1 MFFISSSGIIIK
13 KYKLNISFIASTFSF
28 LMVFAASAAP
38 IPLYDIY
45 RQEDGLTYNDLAL
58 TAVVYFIGA
67 ITALL
72 IFGRIS
78 NHLGRKP
85 VAFLIFALTFIATLM
100 LLDIDSAK
108 SLIIARLLLGIACGL
123 ASSAISSYIA
133 DSAHGLPS
141 WIPSAIISNSP
152 MVGLTLGALMSGS
165 LVEFA
170 PYPRALC
177 YVVILFVIGL
187 CTILIMF
194 SKESIKKNKGLIKSL
209 KPKFSLPQ
217 TDKKL
222 YLIAASTFV
231 ATWSMG
237 AFYQAFGPSI
247 AVEQLDTHSTLMIA
261 ILFSSY
267 LLPSAIGGPLTS
279 KLSPA
284 SAQRIGMIIFTLAVF
299 GILASLKLSMI
310 SLFILFSVIA
320 GASQGAVLTGS
331 IRSLLADISIKQR
344 AGVLSLI
351 YATSYTGAAVSSFIA
366 GQLSHY
372 MNLFYVSIFYGIL
385 ALIVCISTLIF
396 AKNPKHVNL

>member
-1 MFFISSSGIIIK
+1 
-13 KYKLNISFIASTFSF
+13 
-28 LMVFAASAAP
+28 MVFAASAAP

-45 RQEDGLTYNDLAL
+45 RQEEGLTYNDLAL

-85 VAFLIFALTFIATLM
+85 VAFLIFALTFVATII
-100 LLDIDSAK
+100 LLDIDSATP
-108 SLIIARLLLGIACGL
+108 LIIARLLLGFACGL
-123 ASSAISSYIA
+123 ASSAITSYIA
-133 DSAHGLPS
+133 DSGHGLPS
-141 WIPSAIISNSP
+141 WLPATIISNSP
-152 MVGLTLGALMSGS
+152 MVGLTLGALMTGS

-170 PYPRALC
+170 PYSRTLC
-177 YVVILFVIGL
+177 YIVILVILTL
-187 CTILIMF
+187 CTLLIMM
-194 SKESIKKNKGLIKSL
+194 SNESVQKSKGLIKSF

-217 TDKKL
+217 ADKRL
-222 YLIAASTFV
+222 YPIAASTFV
-231 ATWSMG
+231 ATWAMG

-247 AVEQLDTHSTLMIA
+247 AVDQLGTHSTLMVA

-267 LLPSAIGGPLTS
+267 LLPSAIGGPLTA
-279 KLSPA
+279 KLTSA
-284 SAQRIGMIIFTLAVF
+284 NAQRIGMVIFTFAVF

-310 SLFILFSVIA
+310 SLFILSSAIA

-331 IRSLLADISIKQR
+331 IRSLLADINIKQR

-372 MNLFYVSIFYGIL
+372 MNLFHVSIFYGVL
-385 ALIVCISTLIF
+385 AFIVCITTLIF
-396 AKNPKHVNL
+396 AKNPKHTNL

>member
-1 MFFISSSGIIIK
+1 MI
-13 KYKLNISFIASTFSF
+13 
-28 LMVFAASAAP
+28 FAASATP

-85 VAFLIFALTFIATLM
+85 VAFLIFALTFLATII
-100 LLDIDSAK
+100 LLDIDSATP
-108 SLIIARLLLGIACGL
+108 LIIARLLLGFACGL
-123 ASSAISSYIA
+123 ASSAITSYIA
-133 DSAHGLPS
+133 DSSHGLPS
-141 WIPSAIISNSP
+141 WLPATIISNSP

-170 PYPRALC
+170 PYSRSLC
-177 YVVILFVIGL
+177 YLVILAILGL
-187 CTILIMF
+187 CTILIIF
-194 SKESIKKNKGLIKSL
+194 SKESIKKNKGLMKSL

-217 TDKKL
+217 ADKKL
-222 YLIAASTFV
+222 YPIAASTFV
-231 ATWSMG
+231 ATWAMG

-247 AVEQLDTHSTLMIA
+247 AVDQLGTHSTLMVA

-267 LLPSAIGGPLTS
+267 LLPSAIGGPLTA
-279 KLSPA
+279 KLTSA
-284 SAQRIGMIIFTLAVF
+284 NAQRIGMIIFTLAVF

-310 SLFILFSVIA
+310 SLFILCSAIA

-331 IRSLLADISIKQR
+331 IRSLLADINIKQR

-351 YATSYTGAAVSSFIA
+351 YVTSYTGAAVSSFIA

-372 MNLFYVSIFYGIL
+372 MNLFHVSIFYGVL
-385 ALIVCISTLIF
+385 ASIVCITTLIF
-396 AKNPKHVNL
+396 AKNPKHTNL